1 MTPERANEVLRLGA
15 QRDEYRKHMT
25 QEEIAYVTDGW
36 KRMPGSTCF
45 HDALLRVAHQVPPF
59 NMEPTDDQLNE
70 FMRDRRLGTR
80 Y

>member
-1 MTPERANEVLRLGA
+1 MTAERAKEVLQLGA
-15 QRDEYRKHMT
+15 QWDEYRKHMT
-25 QEEIAYVTDGW
+25 PEEIAYVTDGW

-59 NMEPTDDQLNE
+59 NMNPTDDELTK
-70 FMRDRRLGTR
+70 FMQDRRLRTL